1 MLEDDQSEKH
11 RELNIAAITGRTK
24 VLGPGLRAAIWVQGC
39 PLHCRGCIAPGWI
52 PFVPAMRLTPEAIL
66 QRLNLDELEGISLSG
81 GEPMLQAAGLAELVR
96 GARQR
101 KDLNII
107 CFTGYRY
114 EQLVKDPPR
123 TGVAELLA
131 QIDVLIDGPYVEAL
145 NDSVGLRG
153 SSNQRVIHLT
163 RRLIHHDFESHKR
176 TFDVTIVDGEM
187 SFVGVPT
194 PDIVSAMKRVS
205 HTGKER
211 TVEKNERL

>member
-1 MLEDDQSEKH
+1 MLRDDQSEEY
-11 RELNIAAITGRTK
+11 RELNIAAITERTK
-24 VLGPGLRAAIWVQGC
+24 VLGPGLRAGIWVQGC
-39 PLHCRGCIAPGWI
+39 PLHCRGCIAPDWI

-66 QRLNLDELEGISLSG
+66 QRLNLDELDGLSLSG
-81 GEPMLQAAGLAELVR
+81 GEPMLQAAGLAELVQL
-96 GARQR
+96 ARQR

-114 EQLVKDPPR
+114 EQLVEVPR
-123 TGVAELLA
+123 PGVADFLA

-163 RRLIHHDFESHKR
+163 RRLIDHDFESHQR
-176 TFDVTIVDGEM
+176 TFEVKIVDGEL

-194 PDIVSAMKRVS
+194 PDIVAAMKLVS
-205 HTGKER
+205 YMGRER
-211 TVEKNERL
+211 MVEKNERS